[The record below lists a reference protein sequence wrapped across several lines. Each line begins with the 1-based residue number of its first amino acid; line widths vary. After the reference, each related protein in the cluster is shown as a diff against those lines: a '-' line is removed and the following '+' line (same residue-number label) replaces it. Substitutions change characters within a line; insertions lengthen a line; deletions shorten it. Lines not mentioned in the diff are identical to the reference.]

1 MFEKNP
7 DTVTIVFKNFPLR
20 SHQYATTAAVAALSA
35 GRQGKFWVF
44 HDELFKIYKQIN
56 ENKIIEIAQQIGL
69 DMNQFNKDVND
80 PAIRTLIQ
88 KDYQEGINIGVRG
101 VPAVFING
109 KQFRGRNI
117 EGCQASIGG
126 LGERYRIMG

>member
-20 SHQYATTAAVAALSA
+20 SHKYATTSAAAALAA
-35 GRQGKFWVF
+35 GRQGKFWQF

-56 ENKIIEIAQQIGL
+56 DNKIIEIAQLIGL
-69 DMNQFNKDVND
+69 DMNQFNEDVND
-80 PAIRTLIQ
+80 PAIRDII
-88 KDYQEGINIGVRG
+88 KNDYQLGIKVGVRG

-109 KQFRGRNI
+109 KQFRGRSV
-117 EGCQASIGG
+117 EDYQAAID
-126 LGERYRIMG
+126 EIVKK

>member
-20 SHQYATTAAVAALSA
+20 SHKYATTAAVAALAA
-35 GRQGKFWVF
+35 GRQGKFWEF

-56 ENKIIEIAQQIGL
+56 EEKIIEIAQQIGL
-69 DMNQFNKDVND
+69 DMNQFNQDIND
-80 PAIRTLIQ
+80 PAIRTIIRN
-88 KDYQEGINIGVRG
+88 DYQEGMTIGVRG

-117 EGCQASIGG
+117 EDYQAVIDG
-126 LGERYRIMG
+126 IVKK

>member
-7 DTVTIVFKNFPLR
+7 DTITIVFKNFPLR
-20 SHQYATTAAVAALSA
+20 SHKYATTAAVAALAA
-35 GRQGKFWVF
+35 GRQGKFWEF

-69 DMNQFNKDVND
+69 DMNQFNQDIND
-80 PAIRTLIQ
+80 PAIRTIIRN
-88 KDYQEGINIGVRG
+88 DYQEGVEIGVRG

-109 KQFRGRNI
+109 KQFRGRKI
-117 EGCQASIGG
+117 EDYQAAIDGI
-126 LGERYRIMG
+126 LKK

>member
-1 MFEKNP
+1 VFEKNP
-7 DTVTIVFKNFPLR
+7 DTITIVFKNFPLR
-20 SHQYATTAAVAALSA
+20 SHKYATTAAVAALAA
-35 GRQGKFWVF
+35 GRQGKFWEF

-69 DMNQFNKDVND
+69 DMNQFNQDIND
-80 PAIRTLIQ
+80 PAIRTIIRN
-88 KDYQEGINIGVRG
+88 DYQEGVEIGVRG

-117 EGCQASIGG
+117 EDYQAVIDG
-126 LGERYRIMG
+126 IVKK

>member
-20 SHQYATTAAVAALSA
+20 SHKYATTSAVAALAA
-35 GRQGKFWVF
+35 GRQGKFWQF
-44 HDELFKIYKQIN
+44 HDELFKVYKQID

-69 DMNQFNKDVND
+69 DMNQFNEDVND
-80 PAIRTLIQ
+80 PAIQDIVQ
-88 KDYQEGINIGVRG
+88 NDYQLGLKIGVRG

-109 KQFRGRNI
+109 KQFRGWSI
-117 EGCQASIGG
+117 EEYQAAIDGI
-126 LGERYRIMG
+126 LKK

>member
-1 MFEKNP
+1 VFEKNS

-20 SHQYATTAAVAALSA
+20 SHKYATTAAVAALAA
-35 GRQGKFWVF
+35 GRQGKFWEF

-69 DMNQFNKDVND
+69 DMNQFNQDIND
-80 PAIRTLIQ
+80 PAIRTTIQ
-88 KDYQEGINIGVRG
+88 KDYQEGIKVGVRG

-109 KQFRGRNI
+109 KQFRGRSI
-117 EGCQASIGG
+117 DDYQAVIDEI
-126 LGERYRIMG
+126 LKK

>member
-1 MFEKNP
+1 MQVFEKNA

-20 SHQYATTAAVAALSA
+20 SHQYATTSAVAALAA
-35 GRQGKFWVF
+35 GRQGKFWEF

-69 DMNQFNKDVND
+69 DMNKFNQDIKD
-80 PAIRTLIQ
+80 PAIRTTIRN
-88 KDYQEGINIGVRG
+88 DYQEGIAIGVRG

-117 EGCQASIGG
+117 EDYQAAID
-126 LGERYRIMG
+126 EIIKK